1 MSNQIAIALSF
12 IVFLLFFTGVGIYS
26 SSRKKNTTTDY
37 LLASR
42 DVNPWLTGLSAFATA
57 HSGGMFISTLGWTY
71 QVGISSVWLLVGW
84 FLGDYL
90 AWFFIHKPLRVI
102 SDETASETIGA
113 FLAAESN
120 SPRKQVRVTPQT
132 ATVSKF
138 NSDITSVRL
147 QAPTYTEE
155 RGMQPPQKNRSIAI
169 VSALIT
175 IVFLGAYAAAQLLA
189 GSKALHVI
197 FGWNYNWG
205 IILGAIVIVTYCFSG
220 GIRASIWTDALQSIL
235 MMVAMIMLLVIAVTA
250 CGGLGEMW
258 LSLAQI
264 DPSLVDPIPQ
274 GLQFGFGLFMLS
286 WLVAGVGVVGQP
298 HIMVRAMVIDN
309 AEQIGISR
317 NIYAVSYVI
326 FSTAAVIV
334 GLCARVLL
342 PGLMDGGDPELALP
356 QMAIALLPALL
367 VGVILAGIFSAVVST
382 ADSQILSCSAA
393 LTQDLFPVM
402 GRSYG
407 LVKVG
412 TLIVTAI
419 IIAIALGS
427 NKNMFALGIFAWS
440 ALASGLG
447 PLLMLRVWR
456 FPVNATVAVTMMIIG
471 ITTAAIWN
479 GVLQFSGSIYEV
491 LPGMLAGFLVYGIA
505 LLIDK
510 QRARNGI

>member
-12 IVFLLFFTGVGIYS
+12 IAFLLFFTGVGIYS
-26 SSRKKNTTTDY
+26 ASQKKNTTTDY
-37 LLASR
+37 LLANR
-42 DVNPWLTGLSAFATA
+42 NVNPWLTGLSAFATA
-57 HSGGMFISTLGWTY
+57 HSGGMFISTIGWTY

-102 SDETASETIGA
+102 SEETSSETIGA
-113 FLAAESN
+113 FLAAEDN
-120 SPRKQVRVTPQT
+120 STKDLKRVRVTKT
-132 ATVSKF
+132 ASSKF
-138 NSDITSVRL
+138 DSAIASPQL
-147 QAPTYTEE
+147 QAPLQTENTI
-155 RGMQPPQKNRSIAI
+155 QPRQKNRSIAI

-197 FGWNYNWG
+197 FGLNYNWG
-205 IILGAIVIVTYCFSG
+205 IILGAVVVVTYCFSG

-235 MMVAMIMLLVIAVTA
+235 MMVAMIMLLVIAVIA
-250 CGGLGEMW
+250 CDGLGGLW
-258 LSLAQI
+258 QSLSEI

-274 GLQFGFGLFMLS
+274 GLEYGFGLFMLS

-298 HIMVRAMVIDN
+298 HIMVRAMVINN
-309 AEQIGISR
+309 AENIGISR
-317 NIYAVSYVI
+317 NIYAVSYLI

-334 GLCARVLL
+334 GLSARVLL

-393 LTQDLFPVM
+393 LTQDLFPSM
-402 GRSYG
+402 ARSYN
-407 LVKVG
+407 LAKVG

-419 IIAIALGS
+419 IVAIALGS
-427 NKNMFALGIFAWS
+427 NKNMFALGVFAWS

-456 FPVNATVAVTMMIIG
+456 VRVSATVAVTMMVIG
-471 ITTAAIWN
+471 IGTAAIWN
-479 GVLQFSGSIYEV
+479 GVLQLSGSIYEV

-505 LLIDK
+505 SLIGK
-510 QRARNGI
+510 QQSQGKA